1 MELIKKYS
9 NRRLYD
15 TTRSRY
21 ISLDELSETVRAGK
35 DVRVVDA
42 KTGADLTQLTL
53 AQVIFE
59 SKAAARLLPPQLL
72 TQLIRLSDDAL
83 AEFLGQYVSAALD
96 LYLQAR
102 QGVQALSPYVP
113 FGSMPFGNQN
123 PFARLWSMPAPVAAP
138 ASPPAPSPAPPGEV
152 AALRRELDELKASLR
167 KRRK

>member
-21 ISLDELSETVRAGK
+21 ISLDELAETVRSGK

-42 KTGADLTQLTL
+42 KTEADLTQLTL
-53 AQVIFE
+53 AQIIFE
-59 SKAAARLLPPQLL
+59 SKSAARLLPAQLL

-83 AEFLGQYVSAALD
+83 ADFLGHYVSAAFD

-102 QGVQALSPYVP
+102 QGAQALAPFNP
-113 FGSMPFGNQN
+113 FGAMPFGGQN
-123 PFARLWSMPAPVAAP
+123 PFARLWSTPAPAAAP
-138 ASPPAPSPAPPGEV
+138 PPAPAPAPPSQGDV

>member
-21 ISLDELSETVRAGK
+21 ISLEELAETVRSGK
-35 DVRVVDA
+35 EVRVVDA
-42 KTGADLTQLTL
+42 KSGADLTQLTL
-53 AQVIFE
+53 AQIIFE
-59 SKAAARLLPPQLL
+59 SKSAARLLPAQLL
-72 TQLIRLSDDAL
+72 TQLVRLSDDAL

-102 QGVQALSPYVP
+102 QGAQALAPYVP
-113 FGSMPFGNQN
+113 FGGMPFAGQN
-123 PFARLWSMPAPVAAP
+123 PFARLWSAPAPAPVPP
-138 ASPPAPSPAPPGEV
+138 AAPSPPPPPSGEV

>member
-21 ISLDELSETVRAGK
+21 ISLEELAETVRSGK
-35 DVRVVDA
+35 DIRVVDA
-42 KTGADLTQLTL
+42 KSGADLTQLTL
-53 AQVIFE
+53 AQIIFE
-59 SKAAARLLPPQLL
+59 SKSAARLLPAQLL
-72 TQLIRLSDDAL
+72 TQLVRLSDDAL

-102 QGVQALSPYVP
+102 QGLSPYLPFGAVP
-113 FGSMPFGNQN
+113 FGGQN
-123 PFARLWSMPAPVAAP
+123 PFARLWSAPPSAAAP
-138 ASPPAPSPAPPGEV
+138 PPAPSPTAPAPGEV

>member
-15 TTRSRY
+15 TTQSCY
-21 ISLDELSETVRAGK
+21 ISLEELADTIRSGK
-35 DVRVVDA
+35 EVRVVDA
-42 KTGADLTQLTL
+42 KSGADLTQLTL
-53 AQVIFE
+53 AQIIFE
-59 SKAAARLLPPQLL
+59 SKSAARLLPAQLL
-72 TQLIRLSDDAL
+72 TQLIRLSDGAL

-102 QGVQALSPYVP
+102 QGAQAIAPYVP
-113 FGSMPFGNQN
+113 FGAMPFGGQN
-123 PFARLWSMPAPVAAP
+123 PFARLWSAPAPAAAP
-138 ASPPAPSPAPPGEV
+138 PAAPSPPPPPSGEV

>member
-21 ISLDELSETVRAGK
+21 ISLEELAETVRSGK

-42 KTGADLTQLTL
+42 KSGTDLTQLTL
-53 AQVIFE
+53 AQIIFE
-59 SKAAARLLPPQLL
+59 SKSAARLLPAQLL
-72 TQLIRLSDDAL
+72 TQLVRLSDDAL

-102 QGVQALSPYVP
+102 QGAQALAPYVP
-113 FGSMPFGNQN
+113 FGAMPFGGQN
-123 PFARLWSMPAPVAAP
+123 PFARLWSTPNPAAP
-138 ASPPAPSPAPPGEV
+138 PAPAPSPPAAPQGEV

>member
-21 ISLDELSETVRAGK
+21 ISLDELAETVRAGK

-59 SKAAARLLPPQLL
+59 SKSAARLLPPQLL

-102 QGVQALSPYVP
+102 QGAQSLAPYIP
-113 FGSMPFGNQN
+113 FGAMPFGAQN
-123 PFARLWSMPAPVAAP
+123 PFARLWSTPAPAAPPAPAPAP
-138 ASPPAPSPAPPGEV
+138 ASAPPGEV
-152 AALRRELDELKASLR
+152 AALRREMDELKASLR

>member
-1 MELIKKYS
+1 MELIKKYG

-15 TTRSRY
+15 TSRSRY
-21 ISLDELSETVRAGK
+21 ISLDELAATVRGGR

-53 AQVIFE
+53 AQIIFE
-59 SKAAARLLPPQLL
+59 SKSAARLLPAQLL

-83 AEFLGQYVSAALD
+83 AEFLGQYVGAALD

-102 QGVQALSPYVP
+102 QGAQALAPYVP
-113 FGSMPFGNQN
+113 FGGLPFGAPN
-123 PFARLWSMPAPVAAP
+123 PFARMWGAPP
-138 ASPPAPSPAPPGEV
+138 PPAGEV